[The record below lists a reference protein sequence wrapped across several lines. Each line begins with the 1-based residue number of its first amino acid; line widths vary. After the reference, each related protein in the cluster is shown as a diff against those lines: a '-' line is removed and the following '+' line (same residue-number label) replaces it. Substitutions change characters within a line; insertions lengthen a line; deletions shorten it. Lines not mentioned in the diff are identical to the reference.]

1 MKPGIDDILTIEK
14 KILEYTKYKN
24 INPIDIILSIMY
36 FQEFKGIKEF
46 YNLNTFI
53 DLAEKNN
60 MSKDFIIDIVI
71 HDLNCD
77 KATQLKSNLY
87 IKENKKY
94 A

>member
-1 MKPGIDDILTIEK
+1 
-14 KILEYTKYKN
+14 
-24 INPIDIILSIMY
+24 
-36 FQEFKGIKEF
+36 
-46 YNLNTFI
+46 
-53 DLAEKNN
+53 

-77 KATQLKSNLY
+77 KTTQLKSNLY